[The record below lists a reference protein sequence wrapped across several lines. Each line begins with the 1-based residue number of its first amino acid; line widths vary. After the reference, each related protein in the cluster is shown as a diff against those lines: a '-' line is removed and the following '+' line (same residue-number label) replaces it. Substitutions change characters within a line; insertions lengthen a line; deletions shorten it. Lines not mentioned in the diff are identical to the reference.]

1 MNIRSTNTASAIE
14 IKWWNRVHK
23 NERNM
28 NGARFRKAAN
38 TLKKLEFKTS
48 YIQNMLTQNYV
59 FQNINSP
66 LQEAKGIGEKYLR
79 SG

>member
-1 MNIRSTNTASAIE
+1 
-14 IKWWNRVHK
+14 
-23 NERNM
+23 M